1 MSDQSTRPTLTVAVL
16 TLNEAKRITACL
28 NSVSFADQLLV
39 IDSGSNDDTVLLA
52 QQAGAEVHTYAN
64 WQGFA
69 AQRNHQLTHS
79 RCDYIFFLDA
89 DEQVTPELAQEIQH
103 AVANQTD
110 CVWRIAWEQVAF
122 GRRLSKMRSSGSLPR
137 FFRREWIVR
146 FEGVVHEHA
155 VLTRSEIQHLHFKTR
170 LPHYSRETIHDSL
183 LKLAQ
188 YSHLGAAKRAAQGK
202 SGGVFRGLCS
212 AAANFIRFYFFHRGF
227 MCGPEGFL
235 HCLFVSLEC
244 FFRYAS
250 LRYDRDRL
258 SEAVKR

>member
-1 MSDQSTRPTLTVAVL
+1 MPVQAIRPTLTVAVL

-28 NSVSFADQLLV
+28 KSVSFADQLLV
-39 IDSGSNDDTVLLA
+39 IDSGSKDETVHLA
-52 QQAGAEVHTYAN
+52 QQAGAEVLTYSN

-69 AQRNHQLTHS
+69 AQRNHQLAHS

-103 AVANQTD
+103 AVASQTD
-110 CVWRIAWEQVAF
+110 CIWRITWEQVAF
-122 GRRLSKMRSSGSLPR
+122 GRRLSKMRNSSSLPR

-155 VLTRSEIQHLHFKTR
+155 VLARSDIQQQHFKAR
-170 LPHYSRETIHDSL
+170 LPHFSRETIHDSL

-188 YSHLGAAKRAAQGK
+188 YSHLGASKRAAQGK
-202 SGGVFRGLCS
+202 RGGVFRGLCS

-244 FFRYAS
+244 FFRYTA
-250 LRYDRDRL
+250 LRYDSDRL